1 MSSSLSESRKPLDT
15 VHPARGESA
24 RLKVAKATLGSV
36 PKRETVTEAE
46 GIVARERRERE
57 SHARILRVVQHV
69 VGKNRDEMALWLGI
83 DPRQLGRWYKAEEN
97 PQMWRY
103 HRDKVLRRTLR
114 LVEAL
119 DDTDGATVETT
130 IKSKLDIGTEGV
142 GE

>member
-1 MSSSLSESRKPLDT
+1 MSSSLSQHRKPIESAP
-15 VHPARGESA
+15 PARGESG

-36 PKRETVTEAE
+36 PNRETVSEAE

-97 PQMWRY
+97 PQIWRY
-103 HRDKVLRRTLR
+103 HRDPVLRRTLR

-130 IKSKLDIGTEGV
+130 IKSRLDLGTSEV
-142 GE
+142 E